1 MANPGILRFALKQ
14 FGKSKTGKKIV
25 KKVKDTIYDYKHG
38 TPKGMSFRP
47 TSRDALKQ
55 SQAQKGKWLR
65 ETHSPS
71 KSVTTTVNRP
81 HFEKVK
87 EARHWKDLEV
97 PAYIRRNVKAD
108 SAEYKN
114 IGNVKGVR
122 FFSTKR
128 WAKEVEQASGR
139 KKIKN

>member
-1 MANPGILRFALKQ
+1 
-14 FGKSKTGKKIV
+14 
-25 KKVKDTIYDYKHG
+25 
-38 TPKGMSFRP
+38 PKGMSFRP

-97 PAYIRRNVKAD
+97 PAYIRRNQGKVEGINEFGPAGKF
-108 SAEYKN
+108 N
-114 IGNVKGVR
+114 TV
-122 FFSTKR
+122 
-128 WAKEVEQASGR
+128 AKWEKELSLIHGR
-139 KKIKN
+139 KLKKSLKN

>member
-97 PAYIRRNVKAD
+97 PAYIRRNQGKVEGINEFGPAGKFNTVGKW
-108 SAEYKN
+108 S
-114 IGNVKGVR
+114 
-122 FFSTKR
+122 
-128 WAKEVEQASGR
+128 KELDLIHGR
-139 KKIKN
+139 KLKKN